1 MKLEKKMIENQWP
14 ADNVTRRK
22 VSALVPYARNSRT
35 HSKEQID
42 QIAASIKEWGF
53 TTPILVD
60 TDGQIIAGH
69 GRLLAAQKL
78 NLDEVPTIT
87 ATGWT
92 DAQKKAYV
100 IADNKLA
107 LNAGWDNAML
117 AIEMTDLSNMG
128 FDLELT
134 GFDLGELADLFD
146 VDAEEKEELTKNV
159 EVPQNQMLLTFETE
173 FLLQEWYERAQNEGI
188 ECKLL

>member
-1 MKLEKKMIENQWP
+1 M
-14 ADNVTRRK
+14 
-22 VSALVPYARNSRT
+22 
-35 HSKEQID
+35 
-42 QIAASIKEWGF
+42 
-53 TTPILVD
+53 
-60 TDGQIIAGH
+60 
-69 GRLLAAQKL
+69 
-78 NLDEVPTIT
+78 T